1 MKIIK
6 NSIKYSLKFLT
17 GAVFALGFLLG
28 GATNTTAQVWVNDIQ
43 VLKVAKSGE
52 FASTNSTTEY
62 VNSGDSVSVQVYYRA
77 GANVSDAIVRITDN
91 GGTNSSH
98 TIIGGVYSAPGNSA
112 GQVTITSSTPF
123 TLTPVSAMWFRND
136 GMGNR
141 SQVDITG
148 NLNQIVN
155 SGYSLGAINQN
166 LNTQGAIVVKYQ
178 VVGQTVNPQPTIYQ
192 CNDGIDND
200 GDGLRDSQDPDCHS
214 SKNIC
219 NYSYVQTY
227 SENTYNSTPMC
238 GPVPTTS
245 APSVITYP
253 ATSIFENSARLN
265 SIASANGSDSAT
277 WYEWGATVNMNS
289 RTASQP
295 IGLGNNVTV
304 SDSLSGLNPGTL
316 YFYRGM
322 IRNAQGV
329 VRSGGVETFKTGG
342 TAVVVTPTVRTVVRT
357 VYRNVPAQPTTPQVN
372 LVANNLVPGLVA
384 LRVTDTTTNNFN
396 NVNACV
402 GDEFN
407 YEIVYQNVSGKTLT
421 NSVLEV
427 KIPTELDYVKSTNG
441 GTYSN
446 NNRSLVYN
454 LGTLN
459 PNQGGTLNVT
469 VKASNLARN
478 KGSVVTSLSLSYT
491 NPDTLAQE
499 EAIAYVIHNFGD
511 CINNNGALAFFGT
524 TFLPTT
530 LAGWLLLII
539 LILALVLLART
550 VYERTRKTGIKTTYQ
565 TTQET
570 RV

>member
-1 MKIIK
+1 MKKIIK
-6 NSIKYSLKFLT
+6 NSIKNSLKLLT
-17 GAVFALGFLLG
+17 IASFALGLAFN
-28 GATNTTAQVWVNDIQ
+28 ASAQVWVNDIQ

-62 VNSGDSVSVQVYYRA
+62 VSNGDSVSVQVYYRA
-77 GANVSDAIVRITDN
+77 GASVGDAIVRLN
-91 GGTNSSH
+91 GGTSGSNTSQ
-98 TIIGGVYSAPGNSA
+98 IISGGVYSSSGNSV
-112 GQVTITSSTPF
+112 GQVSITSSQPF
-123 TLTPVSAMWFRND
+123 SLTPVSAVWFRND

-148 NLNQIVN
+148 NVNQIVN

-178 VVGQTVNPQPTIYQ
+178 VVGQTGPTCYPNCYQPT
-192 CNDGIDND
+192 
-200 GDGLRDSQDPDCHS
+200 
-214 SKNIC
+214 
-219 NYSYVQTY
+219 QT
-227 SENTYNSTPMC
+227 
-238 GPVPTTS
+238 
-245 APSVITYP
+245 APSVVTNP

-265 SIASANGSDSAT
+265 SVASANGSDSVT
-277 WYEWGATVNMNS
+277 WYEWGSTVNMNS
-289 RTASQP
+289 RTANQS
-295 IGLGNNVTV
+295 IGLSNNVTI
-304 SDSLSGLNPGTL
+304 SDSLSGLNPGTV
-316 YFYRGM
+316 YFYRAVV
-322 IRNAQGV
+322 RNSQGV
-329 VRSGGVETFKTGG
+329 TRSGGVETFKTLG
-342 TAVVVTPTVRTVVRT
+342 TSVVVQPTVRTVVRT
-357 VYRNVPAQPTTPQVN
+357 VYRNVPAQSTTPQVN

-384 LRVTDTTTNNFN
+384 LRVTDTSSNNLN
-396 NVNACV
+396 NTNACV

-427 KIPTELDYVKSTNG
+427 KIPTELDYIRSTNG

-469 VKASNLARN
+469 VEASNLARS

-511 CINNNGALAFFGT
+511 CVNNNGALALFGGA
-524 TFLPTT
+524 FLPTT

-550 VYERTRKTGIKTTYQ
+550 VYERTRKTGTKTTYQ